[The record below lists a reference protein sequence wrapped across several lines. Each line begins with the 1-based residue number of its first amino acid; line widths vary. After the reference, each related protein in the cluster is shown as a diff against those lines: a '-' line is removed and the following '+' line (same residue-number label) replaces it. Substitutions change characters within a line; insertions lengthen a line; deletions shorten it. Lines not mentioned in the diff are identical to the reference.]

1 MKKKPE
7 CKRQSVVVG
16 PNFLNSWFIYDFQ
29 ICAEYEELKE
39 TLDYINRHGYDLIT
53 VTQDTRGFFTLF
65 FRRRACG

>member
-1 MKKKPE
+1 MNEKP
-7 CKRQSVVVG
+7 KRKPAAVVVG

-29 ICAEYEELKE
+29 LCAEYEELAK

-53 VTQDTRGFFTLF
+53 VTQDYRGFYTVF

>member
-1 MKKKPE
+1 MKEKP
-7 CKRQSVVVG
+7 KSRPVVVG

-53 VTQDTRGFFTLF
+53 VTQDARGFFTVF

>member
-1 MKKKPE
+1 MINPE
-7 CKRQSVVVG
+7 QKRETVVLG
-16 PNFLNSWFIYDFQ
+16 PNFLNSWFIYDFR

-53 VTQDTRGFFTLF
+53 VTQDNRGFFTVF